1 MTSAPA
7 SRMPRIDTTALTP
20 PQQKVYDA
28 IVSGPRG
35 AVRGPLAV
43 WLASPELADKAQSL
57 GAFCRYGTSLPPR
70 LSELAILVT
79 GSHWRAGYEWFAH
92 APIAIAAGVS
102 PVAVEAIRTHQVP
115 TDLAADERLVYAFAS
130 EMWQQRRVSE
140 ATYQA
145 TKTALGEQAVVEL
158 VAVLGYYTLIS
169 MTIVTFD
176 VPLPPGTPEPF
187 ADGAVGPVTN
197 G

>member
-1 MTSAPA
+1 
-7 SRMPRIDTTALTP
+7 
-20 PQQKVYDA
+20 
-28 IVSGPRG
+28 
-35 AVRGPLAV
+35 
-43 WLASPELADKAQSL
+43 
-57 GAFCRYGTSLPPR
+57 
-70 LSELAILVT
+70 VT
-79 GSHWRAGYEWFAH
+79 GAHWQAGYEWFAH

-102 PVAVEAIRTHQVP
+102 PVAVEAIRLRQVP
-115 TDLAADERLVYAFAS
+115 LELAADEQLVYAFAS
-130 EMWQQRRVSE
+130 EMWQHRRVSD

-187 ADGAVGPVTN
+187 AGVPFEPGK

>member
-1 MTSAPA
+1 MTSPV
-7 SRMPRIDTTALTP
+7 SRMPQIDTANLSP
-20 PQQKVYDA
+20 AQQKVYDT

-43 WLASPELADKAQSL
+43 WLASPELADKAQNL

-79 GSHWRAGYEWFAH
+79 GAHWQAGYEWFAH

-102 PVAVEAIRTHQVP
+102 AAAVEAIRLRQVP
-115 TDLAADERLVYAFAS
+115 TGLAADEQLVYAFAS
-130 EMWQQRRVSE
+130 EMWQHRRVSD

-176 VPLPPGTPEPF
+176 VPLPPGAPEPF
-187 ADGAVGPVTN
+187 AGVPFAPGKA
-197 G
+197 